1 MSNDIGID
9 TTLGAIVTNHPS
21 LARELEQRQLDY
33 CCGGAVTLGQACRE
47 AGLDAALVAAEL
59 AASIGDEGPAP
70 WSHLDVDALVA
81 HLVETH
87 HRYLWD
93 ELPRLQSLLDTV
105 VGVHGDRHPE
115 LHEIAACFGAIR
127 ADMEPHLVKEERVL
141 FPAIEQLA
149 SAPDPPSFGFGT
161 IVNPISAM
169 LRDHDELGALLQ
181 DLRTS
186 TNDYTAPDD
195 GCASYRALFDGLA
208 QLESDTHL
216 HVHKENNVLFPRV
229 VLLEDRRLS

>member
-1 MSNDIGID
+1 MSNTIGIEM
-9 TTLGAIVTNHPS
+9 TLGAIVTSHPS
-21 LARELEQRQLDY
+21 LARELERRELDY

-47 AGLDAALVAAEL
+47 AGLDAVLVATEL
-59 AASIGDEGPAP
+59 ASSIGDEGPAS
-70 WSHLDVDALVA
+70 WAHLDVDDLVA

-93 ELPRLQSLLDTV
+93 ELPRLQALLDTV
-105 VGVHGDRHPE
+105 VEVHGDRHPE
-115 LHEIAACFGAIR
+115 LHEVASCFGAIR
-127 ADMEPHLVKEERVL
+127 ADIEPHLVKEEQVL
-141 FPAIEQLA
+141 FPAIQQLA
-149 SAPDPPSFGFGT
+149 SSPVAPTFGFGS
-161 IVNPISAM
+161 IGNPISAM
-169 LRDHDELGALLQ
+169 LRDHDELGALLL

-208 QLESDTHL
+208 QLEADTHL

-229 VLLEDRRLS
+229 VLLEDRRPS